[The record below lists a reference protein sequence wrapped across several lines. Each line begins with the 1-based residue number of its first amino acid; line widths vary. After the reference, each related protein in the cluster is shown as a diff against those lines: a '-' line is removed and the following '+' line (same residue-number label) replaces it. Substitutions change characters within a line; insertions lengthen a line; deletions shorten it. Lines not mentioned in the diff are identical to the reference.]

1 MSNCVIDFT
10 LCVDVGLTLH
20 INTPLKPNMPSDSEH
35 VPTFSRRF
43 SDWMNLKR
51 LFQFA
56 FFHVR
61 VRLDFFFLEASAPDN
76 NVAKARRGLERHS
89 LQSLS
94 FAWSPP
100 LFHSIFHG
108 QAWLTPLSAGVGNN
122 AAIHAGPVWPPV
134 PRTLTDGITY
144 LSHISLFTQ
153 TGKSGFSPG
162 VSPALCTRRL
172 NICVVGIPF
181 MSVSRP
187 CPEGERVLKRME
199 DQNPG
204 MNLFDFKLPA
214 SVVKLR
220 ASCKKSHS

>member
-1 MSNCVIDFT
+1 MVENKATEIVSNCVIYFT
-10 LCVDVGLTLH
+10 LCVDVELTLH
-20 INTPLKPNMPSDSEH
+20 INTPLKPNMPSDSKH

-43 SDWMNLKR
+43 TDWMNLKR
-51 LFQFA
+51 LFSICILSCQGSIG
-56 FFHVR
+56 FFWGNT
-61 VRLDFFFLEASAPDN
+61 PDK

-122 AAIHAGPVWPPV
+122 VPIHAGPVWPLV

-144 LSHISLFTQ
+144 LFHISLFTQ

-162 VSPALCTRRL
+162 VSPAPCARR
-172 NICVVGIPF
+172 
-181 MSVSRP
+181 
-187 CPEGERVLKRME
+187 
-199 DQNPG
+199 
-204 MNLFDFKLPA
+204 
-214 SVVKLR
+214 
-220 ASCKKSHS
+220 